1 MGVMPRSTQ
10 DSDGEAGDD
19 PWVRLAARLHAAGRV
34 RARIAGRYELGEPIG
49 RGGMGAVYRAHDRE
63 LDRPVAVKLLH
74 LPPGADQLTRRRR
87 LRHEA
92 LALAQLA
99 HPNVVSVFDVRE
111 HEGQLVLVLEYVEGD
126 DLRVALAAGAGTS
139 WQRIVAWFVDAADG
153 LAAAHAAGIL
163 HGDVKPAN
171 LLLGRDGRVRL
182 ADFGLAQ
189 PWRTPEAASITDD
202 ALQTGSG
209 TSPVAGTPRY
219 MAPEQRVG
227 GRIGPWSDQFSLC
240 LSLAEAL
247 TGRHPYDDVDP
258 GRAQA
263 SRAAVPRSVWRVVER
278 GLAADVNARWPD
290 MRALADAL
298 RRAASPPRA
307 GPVLALVVLGA
318 SSLWWGLDV
327 GAPLPC
333 EATVSPPPWRT
344 TARDRVRDAVLDA
357 GAEASDWARSERM
370 LDAAAARWT
379 AVRQERCAG
388 APPRPEAQREALGC
402 VERLGHAIDARVEL
416 LRDADA
422 RSLSGAMQAVATI
435 TDDCDRAP
443 NGATALAPS
452 RALARVDAML
462 DAGRYAEALALAR
475 EHVDATT
482 DEHDAD
488 VLRLRVAKALD
499 ALARSNEAIE
509 LLESTAHRAQAR
521 GDGRPFTDAA
531 LALVFLLGQQRG
543 DPLNARVWLRHARA
557 ALARDPGGA
566 TERAALDAAEAT
578 VLGAE
583 GELREARAARER
595 VVAAYEDGHGRN
607 HLTVATALHNLAL
620 VVFELGDYSEA
631 RRLYERTLAIREAAL
646 GPMHPLVGT
655 SLSNLGPVLQR
666 LGDVD
671 AAVVVQRRALE
682 IAEHSLG
689 PEHPHVAAA
698 LVNTAIALAR
708 LGNIVEAAELERRA
722 LRILE
727 ARGGGDGNMLAL
739 VLSNLANRE
748 RALGEP
754 AAAEQRLR
762 RALVLL
768 ESRGAAFGP
777 TAAAVHGNLGELLLE
792 QGDPTRA
799 AVELERAALGF
810 EAALGRSHR
819 DALQAR
825 AIQAMALAAAGRH
838 VEAAEVAAGALP
850 DVQDDS
856 DAETVATLRAHATL
870 TQDGRHGAP

>member
-1 MGVMPRSTQ
+1 MGVMPRSTR
-10 DSDGEAGDD
+10 DSDGDAGDD
-19 PWVRLAARLHAAGRV
+19 AWVRLAARLHAAGRV

-49 RGGMGAVYRAHDRE
+49 RGGMGAVYRAYDRE

-74 LPPGADQLTRRRR
+74 LPPGVDELARRRR

-99 HPNVVSVFDVRE
+99 HPNVVSVFDVQE

-139 WQRIVAWFVDAADG
+139 WQRIVAWFIDAADG

-189 PWRTPEAASITDD
+189 SWRTPEATSITDD
-202 ALQTGSG
+202 DQATGVS
-209 TSPVAGTPRY
+209 SPVAGTPRY
-219 MAPEQRVG
+219 MAPEQRGG

-278 GLAADVNARWPD
+278 GLAADVHARWPD
-290 MRALADAL
+290 MRSMADAL
-298 RRAASPPRA
+298 RRAAGPPHA
-307 GPVLALVVLGA
+307 APVLACVVLGA
-318 SSLWWGLDV
+318 SVLWWGLAV

-333 EATVSPPPWRT
+333 DATVSSPPWRT
-344 TARDRVRDAVLDA
+344 TARDRVRDAVLEA
-357 GAEASDWARSERM
+357 GAEASDWTRSERM

-379 AVRQERCAG
+379 AVREERCAA
-388 APPRPEAQREALGC
+388 APPRHEAQREALGC

-416 LRDADA
+416 LRDADV
-422 RSLSGAMQAVATI
+422 RSLPGAMQAVATI

-443 NGATALAPS
+443 EGATAAAPS
-452 RALARVDAML
+452 RALARVEALL

-475 EHVDATT
+475 EHVDATP

-488 VLRLRVAKALD
+488 VLHLRVAKALG
-499 ALARSNEAIE
+499 ALARTDEAIA
-509 LLESTAHRAQAR
+509 LLETTAHRAQAR
-521 GDGRPFTDAA
+521 GDGRPFTEAA
-531 LALVFLLGQQRG
+531 LALVFLLAQQRG
-543 DPLNARVWLRHARA
+543 DPLRARVWLRHAEA
-557 ALARDPGGA
+557 ALARDPGG
-566 TERAALDAAEAT
+566 TSQRAALDAAVAT

-595 VVAAYEDGHGRN
+595 VVAAYEHAHGPD

-620 VVFELGDYSEA
+620 VVFELGDYPEA

-682 IAEHSLG
+682 IAEHALG

-708 LGNIVEAAELERRA
+708 LGNTVEAADLERRA

-727 ARGGGDGNMLAL
+727 ARGGSDGNMLAL

-768 ESRGAAFGP
+768 ESQGAAGGP

-792 QGDPTRA
+792 QGDPARA
-799 AVELERAALGF
+799 AIELERAALGF
-810 EAALGRSHR
+810 EAALGRAHR

-825 AIQAMALAAAGRH
+825 AVQATALAAAGRH
-838 VEAAEVAAGALP
+838 VEAAEVAAAALQQ
-850 DVQDDS
+850 VQHDS
-856 DAETVATLRAHATL
+856 DAEIVAALRAHATL
-870 TQDGRHGAP
+870 TRDELHGAP